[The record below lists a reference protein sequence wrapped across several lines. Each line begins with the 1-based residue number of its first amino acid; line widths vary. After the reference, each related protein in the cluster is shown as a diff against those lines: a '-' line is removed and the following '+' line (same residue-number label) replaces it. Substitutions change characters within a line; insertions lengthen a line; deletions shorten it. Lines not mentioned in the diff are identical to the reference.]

1 MRALALLCLAAATA
15 SGTDNLQA
23 FGRKWTVLDAAD
35 WKVDR
40 EGNTEVVRLIQ
51 TKGPLP
57 PPAPRR
63 PRQFAIAQTPNWQR
77 VTIEADV
84 KPLGRSLII
93 VFAYQDEA
101 HFNYA
106 HVSTDTKVHVHNGIF
121 HVYGGERVRIS
132 PRREPPAFPEN
143 NKWYRVRL
151 THDASSGIVAVT
163 VNGRE
168 VPGLNAVDL
177 SLGPGRVGFGS
188 FDETGE
194 FRNVKITGTPARA
207 DRGAA
212 GQDMPMPVAT
222 EPPK

>member
-1 MRALALLCLAAATA
+1 MRVLALLFLAAAAAVGADTIEI
-15 SGTDNLQA
+15 
-23 FGRKWTVLDAAD
+23 FGQKWSVLETGD
-35 WKVDR
+35 WNIDR
-40 EGNTEVVRLIQ
+40 EGGAQVLRLSQ

-77 VTIEADV
+77 VTVEAEV

-93 VFAYQDEA
+93 VFAYKDDA

-106 HVSTDTKVHVHNGIF
+106 HISSDTKTHVHNGIF

-132 PRREPPAFPEN
+132 PEREPPAFPEN

-151 THDASSGIVAVT
+151 IHDASTGIVAVT

-168 VPGLNAVDL
+168 VPALNAVDL
-177 SLGPGRVGFGS
+177 SLGPGRVGLGS

-194 FRNVKITGTPARA
+194 FRNVKISGTPAKGA
-207 DRGAA
+207 RGATETELS
-212 GQDMPMPVAT
+212 MPVAT
-222 EPPK
+222 EAPK

>member
-1 MRALALLCLAAATA
+1 MRVLALVCLAAMTA
-15 SGTDNLQA
+15 VGADTIET
-23 FGRKWTVLDAAD
+23 FGQKWTVLDPAD
-35 WKVDR
+35 WKIDR
-40 EGNTEVVRLIQ
+40 EGGTEVLRLAQ

-63 PRQFAIAQTPNWQR
+63 PRQFAIAQTPDWQR
-77 VTIEADV
+77 VTVEAEL

-93 VFAYQDEA
+93 VFAYKDDA

-106 HVSTDTKVHVHNGIF
+106 HISTDTKTHVHNGIF

-132 PRREPPAFPEN
+132 PQREPPAFPEN

-177 SLGPGRVGFGS
+177 SLGPGKIGLGS

-207 DRGAA
+207 SRSATEKE
-212 GQDMPMPVAT
+212 MPMPVAT
-222 EPPK
+222 EPPR